1 MRGELFLAFGNF
13 TSFGMFLE
21 FCFQLTGSSETRNF
35 PRWRLSICHSCV
47 FDFIHSCD
55 MSNPNDSYYILK
67 KEKIGKKKEKGILR
81 TTSTKVDVLP
91 GTLLCLLEEDTRE
104 NRLLWTLE
112 TVDSDSNHVE
122 VQCYP
127 NETGQLAYNEFRLLL
142 PIPVC
147 QERLSIYQDQGW
159 LKEGANLHE
168 GDRVLVSLKGYPD
181 LAGTI
186 RYKGELPSSKGIQ
199 FGVELAPVRTQ
210 TCFIMF
216 VDLFH
221 YLSLLSFSPAA
232 VAQR

>member
-1 MRGELFLAFGNF
+1 MLFLAFGNF
-13 TSFGMFLE
+13 TSSGLHLE
-21 FCFQLTGSSETRNF
+21 FSFTLRGSPETWIF
-35 PRWRLSICHSCV
+35 PRKWRLSIYHSCV
-47 FDFIHSCD
+47 FDIYSCD

-199 FGVELAPVRTQ
+199 FGVELAPVRTPN
-210 TCFIMF
+210 MF
-216 VDLFH
+216 HHVC
-221 YLSLLSFSPAA
+221 
-232 VAQR
+232 